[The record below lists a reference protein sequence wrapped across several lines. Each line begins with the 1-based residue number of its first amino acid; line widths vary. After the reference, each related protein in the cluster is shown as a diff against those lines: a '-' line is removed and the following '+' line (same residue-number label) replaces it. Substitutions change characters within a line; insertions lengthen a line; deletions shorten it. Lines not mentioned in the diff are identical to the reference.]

1 MKDTK
6 PTPAADL
13 LNFDFEPS
21 KQLEAVMEKVPQLG
35 AKDAILLAMSALEQ
49 ARSEA
54 QDADC
59 PEEVKNPDYFDFE
72 AIAGFA
78 LFKMYVL
85 MTANVAW
92 DEASRS
98 VDVAEIVE
106 QLKVDKDMSE
116 NNLKN
121 AEVLRAAVN
130 PERGKGVLMTED
142 GTVYDMRSPVADY
155 YRNKFP
161 EDTDGI
167 KELDKCVTFGDVF
180 RCLKKGKNVYQLLG
194 VEESDIRE
202 KVLEALAQIKGCD
215 YDRIYKM
222 WLRAQ

>member
-6 PTPAADL
+6 PTPATDL
-13 LNFDFEPS
+13 PGFDFEPS
-21 KQLEAVMEKVPQLG
+21 KQLEAAMEKVPQLG
-35 AKDAILLAMSALEQ
+35 AKEALLLAMNALEQ

-59 PEEVKNPDYFDFE
+59 PEEVKNPDFFDFE
-72 AIAGFA
+72 AIAGFT

-92 DEASRS
+92 DEAACS
-98 VDVAEIVE
+98 VDVAEIVKTT
-106 QLKVDKDMSE
+106 LKAQGNE
-116 NNLKN
+116 
-121 AEVLRAAVN
+121 AGRTFN

-180 RCLKKGKNVYQLLG
+180 RCLKKGKNIYQLLG